1 MLCSFLLFLGN
12 IGGTEV
18 LLLLVLFSLSLIF
31 VIRRLFRSKP
41 TVIIN
46 QSQPTSSVA
55 DELRKLQHLREQGVL
70 TTQEFDKQKA
80 RLLH

>member
-1 MLCSFLLFLGN
+1 M
-12 IGGTEV
+12 
-18 LLLLVLFSLSLIF
+18 
-31 VIRRLFRSKP
+31 
-41 TVIIN
+41 
-46 QSQPTSSVA
+46 A